1 MNGSQNRDEFI
12 VYCHEII
19 SGSDVGLHFAA
30 TLEAAHSNARIY
42 RDAFRT
48 LDPTGEPLGVLA
60 VYEMVL
66 RMPDVATMIDLLNSP
81 DSLLKSCLTSRKRVA
96 VTVD

>member
-1 MNGSQNRDEFI
+1 MEFT

-30 TLEAAHSNARIY
+30 TIEQSKASVGIY

-48 LDPTGEPLGVLA
+48 MDPTGETLGPLA
-60 VYEMVL
+60 IFEMVL
-66 RMPDVATMIDLLNSP
+66 RMPDVGTMIDILNSP
-81 DSLLKSCLTSRKRVA
+81 DSLLRTCLVSKKLVA
-96 VTVD
+96 ITP